1 MKVFLCAVLSCFL
14 SGTLYSQAPEIYT
27 ATTSSSSC
35 PGTITLHP
43 NATYIFESG
52 CEASSQISFGK
63 WTSKKDSVKLEPVDP
78 KTYPVIKNVSA
89 NKVPGDSIWV
99 TILDKDGVN
108 MTNKISTGLELSGKG
123 SYMFTTDNI
132 GTKKFVYKRPG
143 GKIVLRTL
151 NKLFNQHFE
160 FTTDTANN
168 FIITLNIPEDWIRN
182 THAGWGGF
190 GVFALFRRKEGLVS
204 ASPRLPQRII
214 FVRK

>member
-14 SGTLYSQAPEIYT
+14 SLTVFSQSPEIYT
-27 ATTSSSSC
+27 ATINNSC
-35 PGTITLHP
+35 PSTITLYS

-52 CEASSQISFGK
+52 CEASAQISFGK
-63 WTSKKDSVKLEPVDP
+63 CTTKKDSIKLVPVNP

-99 TILDKDGVN
+99 TILDKDDVN

-123 SYMFTTDNI
+123 SYMFSTDNT

-168 FIITLNIPEDWIRN
+168 FVITLNIPEDWIRS

-190 GVFALFRRKEGLVS
+190 GSFTLLKRKDSLVTS
-204 ASPRLPQRII
+204 TPRLPQRII